1 MKKTLDSNA
10 IKLVAIA
17 AMTVDHVAWWLFPGY
32 PRAVLPLAMHIIG
45 RLTCPIM
52 CYFVAEG
59 YHHTRD
65 IRKYTARMFLFAVIS
80 HFAYVFASADFA
92 GWRSFIPFSSGSVLN
107 QTSVMWS
114 LAWGL
119 VMLRVVHDRR
129 LRPAVQVALILL
141 ICLVSFPADWSCIAA
156 LCIMAFGTNRGKLK
170 TQALWMMFYVALYAV
185 VYALALDWVYGLV
198 QLAVVLAV
206 PVLAL
211 YNGQRGPSPRVN
223 TVMKWLFYL
232 YYPAHLAL
240 IGWCKCNE
248 TQIPGTP
255 SARRVSFVDVVG
267 LQQGTPGRLSDQSY
281 HLPGEDAQSA
291 VPTVQHP
298 QLPAELGDVYG
309 VENKLSQSIRR
320 YPANEVAGDE
330 RGAVFQRGHQRVVD
344 DRIAAVDQR
353 VGNNAVM
360 LEKPVGGGVDHLVFV
375 VHTILKRWQVL
386 HRQRLYQQGRVRIHK
401 IGGTPGGQVDL
412 FRG

>member
-92 GWRSFIPFSSGSVLN
+92 GWRSFIPFSSGRVLN

-129 LRPAVQVALILL
+129 LRHLR
-141 ICLVSFPADWSCIAA
+141 
-156 LCIMAFGTNRGKLK
+156 RGR
-170 TQALWMMFYVALYAV
+170 
-185 VYALALDWVYGLV
+185 
-198 QLAVVLAV
+198 
-206 PVLAL
+206 P
-211 YNGQRGPSPRVN
+211 
-223 TVMKWLFYL
+223 
-232 YYPAHLAL
+232 
-240 IGWCKCNE
+240 
-248 TQIPGTP
+248 
-255 SARRVSFVDVVG
+255 ARRG
-267 LQQGTPGRLSDQSY
+267 
-281 HLPGEDAQSA
+281 
-291 VPTVQHP
+291 
-298 QLPAELGDVYG
+298 YG
-309 VENKLSQSIRR
+309 
-320 YPANEVAGDE
+320 G
-330 RGAVFQRGHQRVVD
+330 
-344 DRIAAVDQR
+344 
-353 VGNNAVM
+353 
-360 LEKPVGGGVDHLVFV
+360 
-375 VHTILKRWQVL
+375 
-386 HRQRLYQQGRVRIHK
+386 
-401 IGGTPGGQVDL
+401 
-412 FRG
+412 

>member
-119 VMLRVVHDRR
+119 VMLRVAGSRR
-129 LRPAVQVALILL
+129 IRRESLRVLLILL
-141 ICLVSFPADWSCIAA
+141 ICLISFPADWSCIAS
-156 LCIMAFGTNRGKLK
+156 LCVLAFGTNRGNFKK
-170 TQALWMMFYVALYAV
+170 QMLWMVFYVALYAL
-185 VYALALDWVYGLV
+185 VYCLALDVVYGLL
-198 QLAVVLAV
+198 QMAVVLAI
-206 PVLAL
+206 PILWL
-211 YNGQRGPSPRVN
+211 YNGKRSNSGKSSPL
-223 TVMKWLFYL
+223 MKWLFYV
-232 YYPAHLAL
+232 YYPLHLFV
-240 IGWCKCNE
+240 IGL
-248 TQIPGTP
+248 
-255 SARRVSFVDVVG
+255 
-267 LQQGTPGRLSDQSY
+267 LQLLD
-281 HLPGEDAQSA
+281 
-291 VPTVQHP
+291 
-298 QLPAELGDVYG
+298 
-309 VENKLSQSIRR
+309 
-320 YPANEVAGDE
+320 
-330 RGAVFQRGHQRVVD
+330 
-344 DRIAAVDQR
+344 
-353 VGNNAVM
+353 
-360 LEKPVGGGVDHLVFV
+360 
-375 VHTILKRWQVL
+375 
-386 HRQRLYQQGRVRIHK
+386 
-401 IGGTPGGQVDL
+401 
-412 FRG
+412 